1 MTDYVVH
8 LRGGGSVPITADDNQ
23 VIGADQ
29 PESEGLGK
37 CVCFYVTRPNARP
50 ADVDPKHSGS
60 DCLLVARFRVK
71 AVAGITK
78 THVDDTELGFGD
90 GRQA

>member
-37 CVCFYVTRPNARP
+37 CVC
-50 ADVDPKHSGS
+50 
-60 DCLLVARFRVK
+60 LLC
-71 AVAGITK
+71 
-78 THVDDTELGFGD
+78 D
-90 GRQA
+90 

>member
-50 ADVDPKHSGS
+50 ADM
-60 DCLLVARFRVK
+60 VARFRVK
-71 AVAGITK
+71 AVAGITR
-78 THVDDTELGFGD
+78 THVDDTELAFGD